1 MIRIYPNELDL
12 AKLSRSSKTLIQIRI
27 TVANI
32 VLDVLVYLSMYWSS
46 LLLTSLELEPR
57 RS

>member
-1 MIRIYPNELDL
+1 MSRIYPNELDL

-32 VLDVLVYLSMYWSS
+32 VLDVLEYLSMYWSS

>member
-1 MIRIYPNELDL
+1 MSRIYPNELDL

>member
-1 MIRIYPNELDL
+1 MSRIYPNELDL

-32 VLDVLVYLSMYWSS
+32 VLDVLEYLSMYWSS

-57 RS
+57 QS